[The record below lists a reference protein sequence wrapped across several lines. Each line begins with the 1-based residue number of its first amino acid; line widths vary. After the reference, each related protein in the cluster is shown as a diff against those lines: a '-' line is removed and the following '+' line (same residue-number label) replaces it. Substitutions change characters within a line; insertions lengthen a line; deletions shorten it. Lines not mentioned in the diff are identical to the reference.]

1 MLKEYKIG
9 LLIPAFNEEENI
21 GGVIKL
27 VPDYVDLIMVLD
39 DGSVDNTVEIARGHG
54 ATVISHRKNKG
65 VGATFNTGIREMLKT
80 DIDIMV
86 NMDADGQFNP
96 NDIEKLVMPVIEG
109 KAEFVTA
116 SRFLDKSM
124 IPRMP
129 GIKKWGNLRMAR
141 LISWLTGQK
150 FYDVSCGFRAYTREV
165 LLRMNLFGT
174 FTYTQ
179 ETFIDLVFKNVD
191 IMEVPVEVL
200 GKRAIGKSRVASNL
214 FRYTYQTSKIII
226 KTFRDY
232 KPFKLFGFIAIIFFI
247 IALIALAYMFYH
259 KISTGEFTPY
269 KWLGFAGGS
278 SILISLIS
286 LLLGFI
292 LDMFARMRHNQEE
305 ILFQLKMKNAKK
317 RE

>member
-1 MLKEYKIG
+1 MLREHKIG

-21 GGVIKL
+21 GQVIEL
-27 VPDYVDLIMVLD
+27 VPDYIDLILVVN
-39 DGSVDNTVEIARGHG
+39 DGSVDKTVEIARGHG
-54 ATVISHRKNKG
+54 ANVISHRKNKG
-65 VGATFNTGIREMLKT
+65 VGATFNTGVKEMLKT

-96 NDIEKLVMPVIEG
+96 KDIEKLIMPVIEG

-116 SRFLDKSM
+116 SRFFDKSM

-129 GIKKWGNLRMAR
+129 WIKKWGNLRMAR

-165 LLRMNLFGT
+165 LYRMNLFGT

-191 IMEVPVEVL
+191 ILEVPIEVL

-214 FRYTYQTSKIII
+214 FKYTYQTSKIII

-232 KPFKLFGFIAIIFFI
+232 KPFKLFGFIGLVFFI

-259 KISTGEFTPY
+259 KLSTGEFTPY

-292 LDMFARMRHNQEE
+292 LDMFARMRFNQEE
-305 ILFQLKMKNAKK
+305 ILFQLKMKNASKS
-317 RE
+317 